1 MKKCLGIALIGLLF
15 TLPAYAHH
23 PAEDVVDDDIYTNID
38 DMVSDTPHADLV
50 VADDMVGDDTITTT
64 ITGTLRS
71 AEELVDDGLI
81 TEVSNLNGDVYMTI
95 EFEENGNDVVISIMQ
110 VPE

>member
-1 MKKCLGIALIGLLF
+1 MKKCLGIALICLLF

-23 PAEDVVDDDIYTNID
+23 PAADVVDAEIYAIID
-38 DMVSDTPHADLV
+38 TMVSDTPHADLV
-50 VADDMVGDDTITTT
+50 VVDDMVGDDIMTTT

-81 TEVSNLNGDVYMTI
+81 TEVSELNGDVYMTI
-95 EFEENGNDVVISIMQ
+95 EFEENSNDVVISIMQ

>member
-15 TLPAYAHH
+15 ALPVYAHH
-23 PAEDVVDDDIYTNID
+23 PTADIVDEDIYAIID
-38 DMVSDTPHADLV
+38 EMVSDTPHANLV
-50 VADDMVGDDTITTT
+50 FDDDMGGDDTTTTT
-64 ITGTLRS
+64 ITGSLRS

-81 TEVSNLNGDVYMTI
+81 TEVSDLSGDVYMTI
-95 EFEENGNDVVISIMQ
+95 EFEDNGNDVVISIMQ

>member
-1 MKKCLGIALIGLLF
+1 MKKCLGIVLIGLLF
-15 TLPAYAHH
+15 SVPVYAHH
-23 PAEDVVDDDIYTNID
+23 PTEDILDAEIYAVID
-38 DMVSDTPHADLV
+38 EMVSDTPHADLV
-50 VADDMVGDDTITTT
+50 FDDDMGGDDTTTTT

-81 TEVSNLNGDVYMTI
+81 TEVSELSGDVYITI
-95 EFEENGNDVVISIMQ
+95 EFEENGNDVVISIIQ